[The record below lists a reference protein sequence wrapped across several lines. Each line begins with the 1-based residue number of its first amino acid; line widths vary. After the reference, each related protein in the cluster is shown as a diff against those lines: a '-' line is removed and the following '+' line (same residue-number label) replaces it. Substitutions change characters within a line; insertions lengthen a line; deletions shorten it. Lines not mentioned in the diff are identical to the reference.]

1 MVLQMAEKH
10 LSMFMVALFCFYKA
24 DMQRVKVEGAAL
36 MLRTQKLVHFLQN
49 ICCDVAETSNLLAFA
64 YILFLCA
71 EKACESIEIETGNY
85 LKPTSYPRNAD
96 FRHLDRELGLSMYF
110 AFPAQPIYRIAKNP
124 INFRIVCVSGSDM
137 RKWDFWKSWKGHVL
151 FAYAYHNLR
160 CRGQSTWVLKFE
172 GDHALV

>member
-96 FRHLDRELGLSMYF
+96 FRHLDRERVEAMMDKLYRFRGHLDVDAQMKNCEAMVVLLDDVITSLSYD
-110 AFPAQPIYRIAKNP
+110 P
-124 INFRIVCVSGSDM
+124 
-137 RKWDFWKSWKGHVL
+137 DFCTL
-151 FAYAYHNLR
+151 
-160 CRGQSTWVLKFE
+160 T
-172 GDHALV
+172 